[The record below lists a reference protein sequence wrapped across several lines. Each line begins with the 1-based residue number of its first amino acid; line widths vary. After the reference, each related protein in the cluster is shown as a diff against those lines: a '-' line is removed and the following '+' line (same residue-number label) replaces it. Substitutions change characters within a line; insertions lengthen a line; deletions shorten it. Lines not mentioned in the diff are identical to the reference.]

1 MTWEQFLAL
10 ISKEKDEDII
20 ECIVVSRQ
28 NFYKFS
34 QSEVV
39 VIFDRDKDTK
49 TYNYTTYIGEVR

>member
-10 ISKEKDEDII
+10 VSKEKDEDII
-20 ECIVVSRQ
+20 ECIIVSKQ

-49 TYNYTTYIGEVR
+49 TYNYTTYTGEVR

>member
-20 ECIVVSRQ
+20 ECIVVTRQ

-49 TYNYTTYIGEVR
+49 TYNYTTYTGEVR